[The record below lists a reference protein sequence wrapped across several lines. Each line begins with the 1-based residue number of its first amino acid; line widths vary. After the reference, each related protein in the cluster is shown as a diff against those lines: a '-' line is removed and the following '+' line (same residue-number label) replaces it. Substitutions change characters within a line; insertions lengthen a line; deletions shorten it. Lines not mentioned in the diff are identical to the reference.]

1 MEAIVPPKNQPA
13 LRGEVVYFHAFDFAY
28 DMHRTP
34 IDSLLQCPLQPFQID
49 ARKRGPRGQVFFRP
63 LMAHLPDLQQ
73 RVRGIA
79 VTFHIEIKLLPIG
92 ALSVTARTAFGVN
105 SLSELADWQE
115 PVFDDGSTL
124 SQWVN
129 ATIEKARAELAIHS
143 IRPRDRLPEGE
154 SYRVFCIDSDS
165 PALGKCTQDWLVAN
179 RESIAT
185 LLTGEISTMALSA
198 QEIEE
203 STSRWLS
210 YYRHDLTVADWDAA
224 LVVDRPSDFA
234 ETLYIMELA
243 NVQLEELEAYDTFL
257 DEALERA
264 YRDLGKRRPERK
276 GGILTELKELRI
288 DLARF
293 SDELSNITKF
303 FGEWH
308 VARVYETMSRLFHLG
323 DWHRAIDE
331 KLRTLDSLY
340 EMLKQDRNH
349 RIMLWLEVSIVL
361 LFILDLIMLIPGMAK

>member
-1 MEAIVPPKNQPA
+1 MESTVQPGSQTA

-34 IDSLLQCPLQPFQID
+34 VVSLLNCPLVPFQID

-63 LMAHLPDLQQ
+63 LVAHLPDLQQ
-73 RVRGIA
+73 SIGGNSI
-79 VTFHIEIKLLPIG
+79 TFQIEIKLLPIG
-92 ALSVTARTAFGVN
+92 ALSVTARTAFAVN
-105 SLSELADWQE
+105 SLTELAAWHE
-115 PVFDDGSTL
+115 PVFDDGTTL

-154 SYRVFCIDSDS
+154 SYRVFCIDSGS
-165 PALGKCTQDWLVAN
+165 TGIGNCAADWLVSN
-179 RESIAT
+179 RGPVAA
-185 LLTGEISTMALSA
+185 LLTGETSTMALSA
-198 QEIEE
+198 QETEE

-224 LVVDRPSDFA
+224 LVVDHPTDFA

-264 YRDLGKRRPERK
+264 YRDLSKRRPERK
-276 GGILTELKELRI
+276 GDLLPELKELRI

-349 RIMLWLEVSIVL
+349 RIMLWLEISIVL
-361 LFILDLIMLIPGMAK
+361 LFILDLIMLIPGMGK